1 MLLAISLR
9 APLLVA
15 FQYSG
20 KSDMIIVLS
29 VLTNSI
35 VTGSFAFA
43 GGKCVSALNL
53 FLQFSSASCD
63 VQVARAKVFGV

>member
-1 MLLAISLR
+1 MLAISLR
-9 APLLVA
+9 IPLLVA

-29 VLTNSI
+29 VLTISI

-43 GGKCVSALNL
+43 GGNCVSALNL
-53 FLQFSSASCD
+53 FLQVSSASCD
-63 VQVARAKVFGV
+63 VQVAQGRMSLG